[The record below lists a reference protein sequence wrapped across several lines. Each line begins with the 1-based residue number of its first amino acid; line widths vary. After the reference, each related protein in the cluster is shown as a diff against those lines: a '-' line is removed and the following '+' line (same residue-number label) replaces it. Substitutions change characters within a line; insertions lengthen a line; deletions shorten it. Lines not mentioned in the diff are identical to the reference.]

1 MRNFLKLLT
10 AGLLGVSLVACT
22 TYAATNARWS
32 GNPKFT
38 TGLSAPSVTGVD
50 AAAREASDRK
60 PR

>member
-1 MRNFLKLLT
+1 MRNILKLLT

-22 TYAATNARWS
+22 TYAGTRHAWS

-38 TGLSAPSVTGVD
+38 TGISAPSVVGVD
-50 AAAREASDRK
+50 AAAREADNDR